1 MTFFEWDNTLD
12 VGVVEMNEQHKHLI
26 RLMDAL
32 YQKNVSNDS
41 KSELLNAIDNLV
53 SFVLLH
59 FRDEENYMA
68 SIQFPSLEVHKQIH
82 KHLIEDLGRL
92 IEQFRHSDMQ
102 QLSNEFIMFLKFW
115 LSTHIRGIDA
125 KYGQR

>member
-12 VGVVEMNEQHKHLI
+12 VGVVEMNEQHQHLI
-26 RLMDAL
+26 RLMDTL
-32 YQKNVSNDS
+32 YQKNVSSGS
-41 KSELLNAIDNLV
+41 KAELLVAIDNLV
-53 SFVLLH
+53 GFVVIH

-82 KHLIEDLGRL
+82 KHLIEDLSRL

>member
-12 VGVVEMNEQHKHLI
+12 VGVAAMNEQHKQLI
-26 RLMDAL
+26 QLMDTL
-32 YQKNVSNDS
+32 YQKNVAHDP
-41 KSELLNAIDNLV
+41 KSELLGAIDNLV
-53 SFVLLH
+53 NFVVIH
-59 FRDEENYMA
+59 FQDEENYMA

-82 KHLIEDLGRL
+82 KHLIEDLSRL
-92 IEQFRHSDMQ
+92 IEQFRHDNTQ
-102 QLSNEFIMFLKFW
+102 QLNNEFIMFLKFW